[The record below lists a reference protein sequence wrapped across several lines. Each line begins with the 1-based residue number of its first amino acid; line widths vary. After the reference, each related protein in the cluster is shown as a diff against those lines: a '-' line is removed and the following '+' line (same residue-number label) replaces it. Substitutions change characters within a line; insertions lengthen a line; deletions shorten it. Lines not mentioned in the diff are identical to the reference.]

1 MADESPGLGTP
12 GKVSHITLGVDK
24 FSPPEEKTYEDS

>member
-24 FSPPEEKTYEDS
+24 FSPPEENEDS